1 MTAAATRTIFI
12 NQLEF
17 QALIGVYDF
26 EKTGPSRLR
35 LTLELTVELPTHG
48 DEIMKVVSYETVLKG
63 VEALAMDHH
72 RELLETLAEDIAAF
86 CFDDQRVLAVEL
98 TLDKPDMFSQTE
110 SVGVRLKK
118 RRN

>member
-1 MTAAATRTIFI
+1 MTTSTRTIFI

-26 EKTGPSRLR
+26 EKVAPSRLR

-72 RELLETLAEDIAAF
+72 RELLETLAEDIASF
-86 CFDDQRVLAVEL
+86 CFEDPRVANVEL

-118 RRN
+118 ARD